1 MILMISNLSNQLSIN
16 QLYIMYNDIRYI
28 KLSGPEKEQKKIF
41 NIQSES
47 DILMVVSEEEYD
59 TLESLYDESGK
70 NSFLPPW
77 VVSQSGDNLIYENF
91 PTHEHRWGLYVK
103 ENVLS
108 NFNKNYPFVI
118 WKNKEIYIPIKFL
131 KMNNI
136 SFIDSNIEES
146 FYLNIN
152 DHSKLQ
158 LISDEDFS
166 SFQKIFKSGYSD
178 RPRYIKPFS
187 DCIYSN
193 HMIDDEYKKY
203 IKLSCLTKT
212 EIELLNN
219 I

>member
-1 MILMISNLSNQLSIN
+1 MLSSNDKLS
-16 QLYIMYNDIRYI
+16 IMYNDIRYI
-28 KLSGPEKEQKKIF
+28 KLSGTIAIQKKIF
-41 NIQSES
+41 NLQADS
-47 DILMVVSEEEYD
+47 DILMVISEDEYD
-59 TLESLYDESGK
+59 ILKCLYEESGK
-70 NSFLPPW
+70 GEFLSPW
-77 VVSQSGDNLIYENF
+77 IVSYDDDNIIFEKLPKKYEYF
-91 PTHEHRWGLYVK
+91 GLYVK

-118 WKNKEIYIPIKFL
+118 WKDKEIYIPIKFL

-136 SFIDSNIEES
+136 SFIDLNIEES

-152 DHSKLQ
+152 DQSKLQ
-158 LISDEDFS
+158 LISDEDFA

-193 HMIDDEYKKY
+193 HMINDEYKNY
-203 IKLSCLTKT
+203 IKLTCLSKT

-219 I
+219 L